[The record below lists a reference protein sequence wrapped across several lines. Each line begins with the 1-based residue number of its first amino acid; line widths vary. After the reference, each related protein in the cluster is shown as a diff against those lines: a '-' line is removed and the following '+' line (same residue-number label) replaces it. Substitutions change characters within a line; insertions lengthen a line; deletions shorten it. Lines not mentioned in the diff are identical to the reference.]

1 MLSLQI
7 MKKTNAYFLQGM
19 LFLILAQTMVGIN
32 IVASKYLL
40 SSIPIV
46 FLLAMFSIAIY
57 AKR

>member
-1 MLSLQI
+1 